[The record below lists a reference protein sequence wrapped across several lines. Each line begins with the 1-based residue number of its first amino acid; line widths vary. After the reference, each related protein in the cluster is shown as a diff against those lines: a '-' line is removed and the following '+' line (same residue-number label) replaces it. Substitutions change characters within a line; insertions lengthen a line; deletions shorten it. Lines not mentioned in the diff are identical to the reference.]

1 MNNIIIVGRLTK
13 EPEISMVPEGIK
25 KDTVIKKATLN
36 VAVTRERD
44 REKADFFQVVAWRGL
59 AEICEKYIVKG
70 QRVCVQGSIN
80 TYTWD
85 DAGTTRYGWNVNA
98 NSIEMLDKPQ
108 EKPKTAASESPYGR
122 SYKPAKKE
130 EAQYNP
136 EDLFAQADNFP
147 IQEDELPF

>member
-13 EPEISMVPEGIK
+13 EPEIS
-25 KDTVIKKATLN
+25 TVSDGIKKATLN

-44 REKADFFQVVAWRGL
+44 RDKADFFQVIAWRGL
-59 AEICEKYIVKG
+59 ADICEKYIVKG

-80 TYTWD
+80 TFTWD

-122 SYKPAKKE
+122 NYKPAPSND
-130 EAQYNP
+130 YNP
-136 EDLFAQADNFP
+136 ADLFSQ
-147 IQEDELPF
+147 IEQQISEDELPF